1 MSIAVVILAAG
12 MGTRMKSDLPK
23 VLHRLCGR
31 PMLAYVVDAAREL
44 TGTRPLV
51 VVGHR
56 AELVRQ
62 ALGDSANPVVQEP
75 QLGTG
80 HAVMQAQTA
89 LEGQADTVLVL
100 YGDTPFIT
108 VETLRAMLDRHARE
122 QATATI
128 LTFRPPDP
136 LRLGRIVR
144 DDAGHVRAIVE
155 FKEATPEQ
163 LAIREVNSGI
173 LCFRADW
180 LWSHI
185 ASLPV
190 KHGER
195 YLTDLV
201 EIAVAEDGDGAEG
214 GTAVSGAVAALEAD
228 ADEVMG
234 IDDRARLAWAEAKM
248 RAQINERL
256 MLSGVTMVDPA
267 TTYIE
272 ASVTIGAD
280 TIIQPNTHLRGKT
293 VIGRECSIGPDTI
306 ISDST
311 LGDRCKVQ
319 ASVFEGATL
328 EDDVDVGPFAH
339 LRKGAYLC
347 KHVHMGNFGEVKN
360 SRLGPGAKMGH
371 FSYLGDAD
379 VGAEVNV
386 GCGTITCN
394 FDGVNKH
401 KTVIGE
407 GAFIGSDSMLVAP
420 VNIGKRAKTGAGSVV
435 THDVPDGAVAY
446 GVPARVKK
454 TNDKG

>member
-1 MSIAVVILAAG
+1 MSVAVVILAAG

-51 VVGHR
+51 IVGHR

-62 ALGDSANPVVQEP
+62 ALGDSADSVVQEP

-80 HAVMQAQTA
+80 HAVMQAQAA
-89 LEGQADTVLVL
+89 LEGKADTVLVL

-108 VETLRAMLDRHARE
+108 VETLRAMLDHHTRE

-128 LTFRPPDP
+128 LTFRPLDP

-144 DDAGHVRAIVE
+144 DDASHVRAIVE

-163 LAIREVNSGI
+163 LIIREVNSGI

-180 LWSHI
+180 LWSHL
-185 ASLPV
+185 ASLSV

-201 EIAVAEDGDGAEG
+201 EVAFAKGGA
-214 GTAVSGAVAALEAD
+214 AVSGAVAALEAD

-248 RAQINERL
+248 RAQINEQL
-256 MLSGVTMVDPA
+256 MLFGVTMIDPA
-267 TTYIE
+267 TTYVE
-272 ASVTIGAD
+272 ASVTVGAD
-280 TIIQPNTHLRGKT
+280 TVILPNTHLRGKT
-293 VIGRECSIGPDTI
+293 AIGRECSIGPNTI
-306 ISDST
+306 ISDSAI
-311 LGDRCKVQ
+311 GDRCKVQ
-319 ASVFEGATL
+319 SSVFEGATL

-347 KHVHMGNFGEVKN
+347 RHVHMGNFGEVKN

-379 VGAEVNV
+379 VGAQANI

-407 GAFIGSDSMLVAP
+407 GAFIGSDTMLVAP

-435 THDVPDGAVAY
+435 THDVPDDAVAY
-446 GVPARVKK
+446 GVPARVRKA
-454 TNDKG
+454 G

>member
-1 MSIAVVILAAG
+1 MSLAAVILAAG

-23 VLHRLCGR
+23 VLHRVCGR
-31 PMLAYVVDAAREL
+31 PMAAYVVDVAREL
-44 TGTRPLV
+44 AGAQPLV
-51 VVGHR
+51 VVGYR
-56 AELVRQ
+56 ADLVRQ
-62 ALGDSANPVVQEP
+62 ALGDMAEFVVQEP

-80 HAVMQAQTA
+80 HAVMQTQAK
-89 LEGQADTVLVL
+89 LDGKADTVLVL

-108 VETLRAMLDRHARE
+108 VETLRAMLEHHARE

-128 LTFRPPDP
+128 LTFRPADP

-144 DDAGHVRAIVE
+144 DKAGHVRAIVE

-163 LAIREVNSGI
+163 VGIREVNSGI
-173 LCFRADW
+173 LCFQAGW

-185 ASLPV
+185 ANLPV
-190 KHGER
+190 KHVER

-201 EIAVAEDGDGAEG
+201 EMAVVEG
-214 GTAVSGAVAALEAD
+214 RTVAALEVD
-228 ADEVMG
+228 PDQVMG

-248 RAQINERL
+248 RARINEQL
-256 MLSGVTMVDPA
+256 MLSGVTMIDPA

-272 ASVTIGAD
+272 AGVSIGAD
-280 TIIQPNTHLRGKT
+280 TVIHPNTHLRGKT
-293 VIGRECSIGPDTI
+293 VIGHECSIGPNAI

-311 LGDRCKVQ
+311 IGDRCEVK
-319 ASVFEGATL
+319 ASVFESATL

-347 KHVHMGNFGEVKN
+347 HGVHMGNFGEVKN

-379 VGAEVNV
+379 AGANVNI

-394 FDGVNKH
+394 YDGVHKF

-407 GAFIGSDSMLVAP
+407 GAFIGSDTMLVAP
-420 VNIGKRAKTGAGSVV
+420 VNVGKGAKTGAGSVV
-435 THDVPDGAVAY
+435 THDVPDDAVVY
-446 GVPARVKK
+446 GVPARLAK
-454 TNDKG
+454 TKDE

>member
-23 VLHRLCGR
+23 VLHCLCGR

-44 TGTRPLV
+44 TGARPLV

-62 ALGDSANPVVQEP
+62 ALGDSAASVVQEP

-80 HAVMQAQTA
+80 HAVMQAQAA
-89 LEGQADTVLVL
+89 LEGKADTVLVL

-108 VETLRAMLDRHARE
+108 VETLRAMLDHHTRE

-128 LTFRPPDP
+128 LTFRPADP

-155 FKEATPEQ
+155 FKEATPDQ

-180 LWSHI
+180 LWSYI
-185 ASLPV
+185 AGLPV

-201 EIAVAEDGDGAEG
+201 EVAVDED
-214 GTAVSGAVAALEAD
+214 GAVAALEAD

-248 RAQINERL
+248 RARINERL
-256 MLSGVTMVDPA
+256 MLSGVTMLDPA
-267 TTYIE
+267 TTYVE
-272 ASVTIGAD
+272 ASVTVGAD
-280 TIIQPNTHLRGKT
+280 TVIQPNTHLRGKT
-293 VIGRECSIGPDTI
+293 VIGRECSVGPNTI
-306 ISDST
+306 ICDST

-347 KHVHMGNFGEVKN
+347 RHVHMGNFGEVKN
-360 SRLGPGAKMGH
+360 SRLGQGAKMGH

-379 VGAEVNV
+379 VGAEVNI

-407 GAFIGSDSMLVAP
+407 GAFIGSDTMLVAP

-435 THDVPDGAVAY
+435 THDVPDNAVAY

-454 TNDKG
+454 TSDEG

>member
-1 MSIAVVILAAG
+1 MSVAVVILAAG

-51 VVGHR
+51 IVGHR

-62 ALGDSANPVVQEP
+62 ALGDSADSVVQEP

-80 HAVMQAQTA
+80 HAVMQAQAA
-89 LEGQADTVLVL
+89 LEGKADTVLVL

-108 VETLRAMLDRHARE
+108 VETLRAMLDHHTRE

-128 LTFRPPDP
+128 LTFRPLDP

-144 DDAGHVRAIVE
+144 DDASHVRAIVE
-155 FKEATPEQ
+155 FKEATPDQ

-180 LWSHI
+180 LWSHL

-190 KHGER
+190 KHGEQ

-201 EIAVAEDGDGAEG
+201 EMAMAEG
-214 GTAVSGAVAALEAD
+214 GAAVSGAVAALEAD

-248 RAQINERL
+248 RAQINEQL
-256 MLSGVTMVDPA
+256 MLFGVTMIDPA
-267 TTYIE
+267 TTYVE
-272 ASVTIGAD
+272 ASVTVGAD
-280 TIIQPNTHLRGKT
+280 TVILPNTHLRGKT
-293 VIGRECSIGPDTI
+293 AIGRECSIGPNTI
-306 ISDST
+306 ISDSAI
-311 LGDRCKVQ
+311 GDRCKVQ
-319 ASVFEGATL
+319 SSVFEGATL

-347 KHVHMGNFGEVKN
+347 RHVHMGNFGEVKN

-379 VGAEVNV
+379 VGAQANI

-407 GAFIGSDSMLVAP
+407 GAFIGSDTMLVAP

-435 THDVPDGAVAY
+435 THDVPDDAVAY
-446 GVPARVKK
+446 GVPARVRKA
-454 TNDKG
+454 G

>member
-1 MSIAVVILAAG
+1 
-12 MGTRMKSDLPK
+12 
-23 VLHRLCGR
+23 
-31 PMLAYVVDAAREL
+31 MLAYVVDTAREL
-44 TGTRPLV
+44 TGTLPLV

-56 AELVRQ
+56 ADLVRQ
-62 ALGDSANPVVQEP
+62 ALGNTKSVVQEP

-80 HAVMQAQTA
+80 HAVMQAQAA
-89 LEGQADTVLVL
+89 LDDQADTVLVL

-108 VETLRAMLDRHARE
+108 VETLRAMLDHHARE
-122 QATATI
+122 RAVATI

-144 DDAGHVRAIVE
+144 DASGHVRAIVE
-155 FKEATPEQ
+155 FKEATLEQ

-173 LCFRADW
+173 LCFRAEW

-201 EIAVAEDGDGAEG
+201 EMAVTNGR
-214 GTAVSGAVAALEAD
+214 AVAALEAD

-248 RAQINERL
+248 RGRINEQL
-256 MLSGVTMVDPA
+256 MLSGVTMIDPA
-267 TTYIE
+267 TTYVE
-272 ASVTIGAD
+272 ASVTIGVD
-280 TIIQPNTHLRGKT
+280 TVIHPNTHLRGKT
-293 VIGRECSIGPDTI
+293 VIGRECSIGPNTI
-306 ISDST
+306 ISNSII
-311 LGDRCKVQ
+311 GDRCEVET
-319 ASVFEGATL
+319 SVFEGATL

-347 KHVHMGNFGEVKN
+347 RHVHMGNFGEVKN

-371 FSYLGDAD
+371 FSYLGDAE
-379 VGAEVNV
+379 VGAEVNL

-407 GAFIGSDSMLVAP
+407 GAFIGSDTMLVAP
-420 VNIGKRAKTGAGSVV
+420 VTVGKAAKTGAGSVV
-435 THDVPDGAVAY
+435 THDVPDDAVVY
-446 GVPARVKK
+446 GVPARAKR
-454 TNDKG
+454 TKGE

>member
-1 MSIAVVILAAG
+1 
-12 MGTRMKSDLPK
+12 
-23 VLHRLCGR
+23 
-31 PMLAYVVDAAREL
+31 VVDAAREL

-56 AELVRQ
+56 TELVRQ
-62 ALGDSANPVVQEP
+62 TLGDASEPVVQEP

-80 HAVMQAQTA
+80 HAVMQAQTV
-89 LEGQADTVLVL
+89 LEGKADIVLVL

-108 VETLRAMLDRHARE
+108 VETLHAMLERHE
-122 QATATI
+122 QENACATL

-144 DDAGHVRAIVE
+144 DDAGHIRAIVE
-155 FKEATPEQ
+155 FKEATPDQ

-201 EIAVAEDGDGAEG
+201 EMAAAQD
-214 GTAVSGAVAALEAD
+214 GAVAALESD

-248 RAQINERL
+248 RARINERL
-256 MLSGVTMVDPA
+256 MLSGVTMIDPA
-267 TTYIE
+267 TTYVE
-272 ASVTIGAD
+272 AIVTIGSD
-280 TIIQPNTHLRGKT
+280 TVIQPNTHLRGKT
-293 VIGRECSIGPDTI
+293 VIGRECSIGPNAI
-306 ISDST
+306 ISDSAI
-311 LGDRCKVQ
+311 GDRCKVQ
-319 ASVFEGATL
+319 ASVFESATL

-347 KHVHMGNFGEVKN
+347 RHVHMGNFGEVKN

-371 FSYLGDAD
+371 SSYLGDAD
-379 VGAEVNV
+379 VGAEVNI

-407 GAFIGSDSMLVAP
+407 GAFIGSDTMLVAP
-420 VNIGKRAKTGAGSVV
+420 VNIGKGAKTGAGSVV
-435 THDVPDGAVAY
+435 THDVPDDAVAY
-446 GVPARVKK
+446 GVPARVQKVE
-454 TNDKG
+454 

>member
-1 MSIAVVILAAG
+1 MPTAVVILAAG

-23 VLHRLCGR
+23 VLQRVCGR
-31 PMLAYVVDAAREL
+31 PMVSYVVDAAHQL
-44 TGTRPLV
+44 TGTRPWV

-56 AELVRQ
+56 ADLVRQ
-62 ALGDSANPVVQEP
+62 ALGDSAEFVVQEP

-80 HAVMQAQTA
+80 HAVLQAQPA
-89 LEGQADTVLVL
+89 LEGKADTVLVL
-100 YGDTPFIT
+100 YGDTPFIA
-108 VETLRAMLDRHARE
+108 VETLVAMLEQHARDGAA
-122 QATATI
+122 ATL

-144 DDAGHVRAIVE
+144 DGSGRVRAIVE
-155 FKEATPEQ
+155 FKEAAPDQ

-180 LWSHI
+180 LWSRI
-185 ASLPV
+185 GNLPV

-201 EIAVAEDGDGAEG
+201 AMAVAEGL
-214 GTAVSGAVAALEAD
+214 TVAAMEAGMD
-228 ADEVMG
+228 QVMG
-234 IDDRARLAWAEAKM
+234 IDDRVRLAWAEAHM
-248 RAQINERL
+248 RSQVNERL
-256 MLSGVTMVDPA
+256 MLSGVTMIDPA
-267 TTYIE
+267 TSYVE
-272 ASVTIGAD
+272 AGVTIGAD
-280 TIIQPNTHLRGKT
+280 TVIHPNTHLRGKT
-293 VIGRECSIGPDTI
+293 VIGRECSIGPNTI

-311 LGDRCKVQ
+311 LGDRCEVR

-347 KHVHMGNFGEVKN
+347 RGVHMGNYGEVKN

-379 VGAEVNV
+379 VGANVNI

-394 FDGVNKH
+394 YDGVNKH
-401 KTVIGE
+401 KTIIGE
-407 GAFIGSDSMLVAP
+407 GAFIGSDTMLVAP
-420 VNIGKRAKTGAGSVV
+420 VNVGRGAKTGAGSVV

-446 GVPARVKK
+446 GVPARVIQ
-454 TNDKG
+454 TGGE

>member
-1 MSIAVVILAAG
+1 MSVAVVILAAG

-56 AELVRQ
+56 AELVCQ
-62 ALGDSANPVVQEP
+62 ALGDSAESVVQEP

-80 HAVMQAQTA
+80 HAVMQAQAA
-89 LEGQADTVLVL
+89 LKGKADTVLVL

-108 VETLRAMLDRHARE
+108 VETLRAMLDHHTRE
-122 QATATI
+122 QAAATI
-128 LTFRPPDP
+128 LTFRPLDP

-155 FKEATPEQ
+155 FKEATPDQ

-180 LWSHI
+180 LWSHL

-201 EIAVAEDGDGAEG
+201 EMAVAEG
-214 GTAVSGAVAALEAD
+214 GTVAALESD
-228 ADEVMG
+228 ADKVMG
-234 IDDRARLAWAEAKM
+234 IDDRARLAWAESKM
-248 RAQINERL
+248 RARINERL
-256 MLSGVTMVDPA
+256 MLSGVTMIDPA
-267 TTYIE
+267 TTYVE
-272 ASVTIGAD
+272 ASVTVGVD
-280 TIIQPNTHLRGKT
+280 TVIQPSTHLRGKT
-293 VIGRECSIGPDTI
+293 VIGRECSIGPNTI
-306 ISDST
+306 ISDSVI
-311 LGDRCKVQ
+311 GDRCKVQ

-347 KHVHMGNFGEVKN
+347 RHVHMGNFGEVKN

-379 VGAEVNV
+379 VGAQANI

-407 GAFIGSDSMLVAP
+407 GAFIGSDTMLVAP

-435 THDVPDGAVAY
+435 THDVPDDAVAY
-446 GVPARVKK
+446 GVPARVRKA
-454 TNDKG
+454 G

>member
-1 MSIAVVILAAG
+1 MSVNVVILAAG
-12 MGTRMKSDLPK
+12 LGKRMKSDLPK
-23 VLHRLCGR
+23 VLHRVSGR
-31 PMLAYVVDAAREL
+31 PMLAYVVDTAREL
-44 TGTRPLV
+44 TGALPLV

-56 AELVRQ
+56 ADLVRQ
-62 ALGDSANPVVQEP
+62 TLGDAAESVVQEP

-108 VETLRAMLDRHARE
+108 VETLRAMLERHE
-122 QATATI
+122 QENACATI

-144 DDAGHVRAIVE
+144 DEVGHVRAIVE
-155 FKEATPEQ
+155 FKEATPDQ

-173 LCFRADW
+173 LCFQADW
-180 LWSHI
+180 LWSHL
-185 ASLPV
+185 AGLLV
-190 KHGER
+190 KHGEQ

-201 EIAVAEDGDGAEG
+201 EIAVAEGGAI
-214 GTAVSGAVAALEAD
+214 AALEAD

-234 IDDRARLAWAEAKM
+234 IDDRARLAWAEARM
-248 RAQINERL
+248 RARINERL
-256 MLSGVTMVDPA
+256 MLSGVTMIDPA
-267 TTYIE
+267 TTYVE
-272 ASVTIGAD
+272 TGVALGAD
-280 TIIQPNTHLRGKT
+280 TVIHPNTHLRGKT
-293 VIGRECSIGPDTI
+293 VIGRECSIGPNTI

-311 LGDRCKVQ
+311 LGDRCEVK

-339 LRKGAYLC
+339 LRKGAHLC
-347 KHVHMGNFGEVKN
+347 RHVHMGNFGEVKN

-379 VGAEVNV
+379 VGAEVNI

-407 GAFIGSDSMLVAP
+407 GAFIGSDTMLVAP
-420 VNIGKRAKTGAGSVV
+420 VNIGKGSKTGAGSVV
-435 THDVPDGAVAY
+435 THDVPDGAVVF
-446 GVPARVKK
+446 GVPARMRKVE
-454 TNDKG
+454 

>member
-1 MSIAVVILAAG
+1 MSTAVLILAAG

-23 VLHRLCGR
+23 VLQRVCGR
-31 PMLAYVVDAAREL
+31 PLVSYVVDVAHRL
-44 TGTRPLV
+44 TLTRPWV
-51 VVGHR
+51 VVGYR
-56 AELVRQ
+56 ADLVRQ
-62 ALGDSANPVVQEP
+62 ALEETAEFVVQEP

-80 HAVMQAQTA
+80 HAVMQAQPA
-89 LEGQADTVLVL
+89 LEGRASTVLVL
-100 YGDTPFIT
+100 YGDTPFIA
-108 VETLRAMLDRHARE
+108 VETLVAMLDQHARE
-122 QATATI
+122 QAVATL

-144 DDAGHVRAIVE
+144 DESGHVRAVVE
-155 FKEATPEQ
+155 FKEATSDQ

-185 ASLPV
+185 GDLPV

-201 EIAVAEDGDGAEG
+201 EMAVAEGL
-214 GTAVSGAVAALEAD
+214 TVAAMEASMD
-228 ADEVMG
+228 QVMG
-234 IDDRARLAWAEAKM
+234 IDDRVRLAWAEAHM
-248 RAQINERL
+248 RSQVNERL
-256 MLSGVTMVDPA
+256 MLSGVTMIDPA
-267 TTYIE
+267 TTYVE
-272 ASVTIGAD
+272 AGVTIGAD
-280 TIIQPNTHLRGKT
+280 TVIHPNTHLRGKT
-293 VIGRECSIGPDTI
+293 VVGRDCSIGPNAI

-311 LGDRCKVQ
+311 LGDRCEVK

-347 KHVHMGNFGEVKN
+347 RGVHMGNFGEVKN
-360 SRLGPGAKMGH
+360 SRLGPDAKMGH

-379 VGAEVNV
+379 VGANVNI

-394 FDGVNKH
+394 YDGVNKY

-407 GAFIGSDSMLVAP
+407 GAFIGSDTMLVAP
-420 VNIGKRAKTGAGSVV
+420 VNVGRGAKTGAGSVV

-446 GVPARVKK
+446 GVPARVTK
-454 TNDKG
+454 TGGE

>member
-1 MSIAVVILAAG
+1 MSTAVVILAAG
-12 MGTRMKSDLPK
+12 MGTRIKSDLPK
-23 VLHRLCGR
+23 VLHRVCGR

-44 TGTRPLV
+44 TGARPLV

-56 AELVRQ
+56 ADLVRQ
-62 ALGDSANPVVQEP
+62 TLGDAAESVVQEP

-80 HAVMQAQTA
+80 HAVMQAQA
-89 LEGQADTVLVL
+89 VLEGKADTVLVL

-108 VETLRAMLDRHARE
+108 VETLHAMLDHHARE

-155 FKEATPEQ
+155 FKEATPDQ
-163 LAIREVNSGI
+163 LAIHEVNSGI

-180 LWSHI
+180 LWSHL
-185 ASLPV
+185 AGLPV

-201 EIAVAEDGDGAEG
+201 EMTVAEG
-214 GTAVSGAVAALEAD
+214 GAVAALESD

-248 RAQINERL
+248 RARINERL
-256 MLSGVTMVDPA
+256 MLSGVTMIDPA
-267 TTYIE
+267 TTYVE
-272 ASVTIGAD
+272 ASVTVGLD

-293 VIGRECSIGPDTI
+293 VIGRECSIGPNTI
-306 ISDST
+306 ISDSAI
-311 LGDRCKVQ
+311 GDRCKVQ
-319 ASVFEGATL
+319 ASVFESATL

-347 KHVHMGNFGEVKN
+347 RHVHMGNFGEVKN

-379 VGAEVNV
+379 VGAEVNI

-407 GAFIGSDSMLVAP
+407 GAFIGSDTMLVAP
-420 VNIGKRAKTGAGSVV
+420 VNIGKGSKTGAGSVV

-446 GVPARVKK
+446 GVPARVRK
-454 TNDKG
+454 TNDEG

>member
-1 MSIAVVILAAG
+1 MSIVVVILAAG

-44 TGTRPLV
+44 TGSRPLV
-51 VVGHR
+51 VVGYR
-56 AELVRQ
+56 AELVREV
-62 ALGDSANPVVQEP
+62 LGDSADSVVQEP

-80 HAVMQAQTA
+80 HAVMQAQAA
-89 LEGQADTVLVL
+89 LEGKADTVLVL

-108 VETLRAMLDRHARE
+108 AETLRAMLDHHARE
-122 QATATI
+122 QATATV

-163 LAIREVNSGI
+163 LAIHEVNSGI

-180 LWSHI
+180 LWSHL
-185 ASLPV
+185 AGLPV

-201 EIAVAEDGDGAEG
+201 EAAVPEG
-214 GTAVSGAVAALEAD
+214 GTVAALEAD
-228 ADEVMG
+228 ADKVMG

-248 RAQINERL
+248 RSRINERL
-256 MLSGVTMVDPA
+256 MLSGVTMIDPA
-267 TTYIE
+267 TTYVE
-272 ASVTIGAD
+272 ASVTVGAD

-293 VIGRECSIGPDTI
+293 IIGRECSIGPNTI

-311 LGDRCKVQ
+311 VGDRCKVQ

-347 KHVHMGNFGEVKN
+347 QHVHMGNFGEVKN

-379 VGAEVNV
+379 VGAEVNI

-435 THDVPDGAVAY
+435 THDVPDDAVAY

-454 TNDKG
+454 TNDEG

>member
-12 MGTRMKSDLPK
+12 MGTRIKSDLSK

-44 TGTRPLV
+44 TGARPLV
-51 VVGHR
+51 VVGHH

-62 ALGDSANPVVQEP
+62 TLGDAAESVVQEP

-80 HAVMQAQTA
+80 HAVMQAQTV
-89 LEGQADTVLVL
+89 LEGKADTVLVL

-108 VETLRAMLDRHARE
+108 VETLRAMLDHHARE
-122 QATATI
+122 QATATL

-136 LRLGRIVR
+136 LRLGRIIR

-155 FKEATPEQ
+155 FKEATPDQ

-180 LWSHI
+180 LWSHL

-190 KHGER
+190 KHGEQ

-201 EIAVAEDGDGAEG
+201 EMAVAEG
-214 GTAVSGAVAALEAD
+214 GAVAALESD

-248 RAQINERL
+248 RARINEQL
-256 MLSGVTMVDPA
+256 MLSGVTMIDPA
-267 TTYIE
+267 TTYVE
-272 ASVTIGAD
+272 ASVTIGVD
-280 TIIQPNTHLRGKT
+280 TVIQPNTHLRGKT
-293 VIGRECSIGPDTI
+293 VIGRECSIGPNTI
-306 ISDST
+306 ICDST

-328 EDDVDVGPFAH
+328 EGDVDVGPFAH
-339 LRKGAYLC
+339 LRKGTYLC
-347 KHVHMGNFGEVKN
+347 RHVHIGNFGEVKN

-379 VGAEVNV
+379 VGADVNIS
-386 GCGTITCN
+386 CGVITCN
-394 FDGVNKH
+394 YDGVNKH

-407 GAFIGSDSMLVAP
+407 GAFIGSDTMLVAP
-420 VNIGKRAKTGAGSVV
+420 VNIGKGAKTGAGSVV

-446 GVPARVKK
+446 GVPARVRKVE
-454 TNDKG
+454 

>member
-1 MSIAVVILAAG
+1 MPTAVVILAAG

-23 VLHRLCGR
+23 VLHRVCGK
-31 PMLAYVVDAAREL
+31 PMAAFVVEAAREL
-44 TGTRPLV
+44 TGARPLV

-56 AELVRQ
+56 ADLVRQ
-62 ALGDSANPVVQEP
+62 ALGDTAEFVLQEP

-80 HAVMQAQTA
+80 HAVMQAQPA
-89 LEGQADTVLVL
+89 LMGRADTVLVL

-108 VETLRAMLDRHARE
+108 AETLHAMLDHHTQE

-128 LTFRPPDP
+128 LTFRPSDP

-144 DDAGHVRAIVE
+144 DSTSGHVRAVVE

-173 LCFRADW
+173 LCFQAGW

-185 ASLPV
+185 GHLPV

-201 EIAVAEDGDGAEG
+201 EMAVAEGR
-214 GTAVSGAVAALEAD
+214 TVSGLETEAD
-228 ADEVMG
+228 QAMG

-248 RAQINERL
+248 RARINEQL
-256 MLSGVTMVDPA
+256 MLAGVTMIDPA
-267 TTYIE
+267 TTYVE
-272 ASVTIGAD
+272 ASVAIGVD
-280 TIIQPNTHLRGKT
+280 TVIHPNTHLRGKT
-293 VIGRECSIGPDTI
+293 AIGRECSIGPNAI

-311 LGDRCKVQ
+311 IGDRCKVK
-319 ASVFEGATL
+319 ASVVEGATL

-347 KHVHMGNFGEVKN
+347 HGVHMGNFGEVKN

-379 VGAEVNV
+379 VGANVNI

-394 FDGVNKH
+394 YDGKTKS
-401 KTVIGE
+401 KTVIGQ
-407 GAFIGSDSMLVAP
+407 GAFIGSDTMLVAP
-420 VNIGKRAKTGAGSVV
+420 VTVGKDAKTGAGSVV
-435 THDVPDGAVAY
+435 THDVPDGAVVY
-446 GVPARVKK
+446 GVPARVKEK
-454 TNDKG
+454 KDEQVV

>member
-1 MSIAVVILAAG
+1 MPVAVVILAAG

-56 AELVRQ
+56 ADLVRQ
-62 ALGDSANPVVQEP
+62 TLGDTAESVVQQP

-80 HAVMQAQTA
+80 HAVMQAQAA
-89 LEGQADTVLVL
+89 LEGKADTVLVL
-100 YGDTPFIT
+100 YGDTPFIA
-108 VETLRAMLDRHARE
+108 VETLRAMLERHE
-122 QATATI
+122 QENVSATI
-128 LTFRPPDP
+128 LTFRPRDP

-144 DDAGHVRAIVE
+144 DDAGRVRAIVE
-155 FKEATPEQ
+155 FKEATPDQ

-173 LCFRADW
+173 LCFRAKW

-201 EIAVAEDGDGAEG
+201 EMSVAEG
-214 GTAVSGAVAALEAD
+214 GAVAALEVD

-248 RAQINERL
+248 RARINERL
-256 MLSGVTMVDPA
+256 LLSGVTMIDPA
-267 TTYIE
+267 TTYVE
-272 ASVTIGAD
+272 ASVTVGVD

-293 VIGRECSIGPDTI
+293 VIGRECSIGPNTI
-306 ISDST
+306 ICDST

-347 KHVHMGNFGEVKN
+347 RHVHMGNFGEVKN

-379 VGAEVNV
+379 VGAEVNI

-407 GAFIGSDSMLVAP
+407 GAFIGSDTMLVAP
-420 VNIGKRAKTGAGSVV
+420 VNIGKGAKTGAGSVV
-435 THDVPDGAVAY
+435 THDVPDGAVAF
-446 GVPARVKK
+446 GVPARVRKVE
-454 TNDKG
+454 